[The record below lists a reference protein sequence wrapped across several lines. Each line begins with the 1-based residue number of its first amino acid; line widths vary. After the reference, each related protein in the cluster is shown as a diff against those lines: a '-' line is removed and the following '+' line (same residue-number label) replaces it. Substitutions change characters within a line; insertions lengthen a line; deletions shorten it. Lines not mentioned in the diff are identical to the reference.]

1 VKLLQQPDTAAGE
14 FEGRTAAEAVRMARQ
29 VLGEDAAVRCWK
41 TRRGGVAGFFAK
53 EAFVAGVTPPEGAVK
68 RVKVARPPRPR
79 QARPEAEEAVAE
91 AVAAVAPPASA
102 ELCEDMGESPTLAQL
117 VEWTEDEVL
126 LGPDSSAGDPFSEVL
141 AEAQAAVN
149 ASRLERPEASRPT
162 AAPLAP
168 RSEPSP
174 SSPVAGPERID
185 SLRAG
190 LIGMGVPERYL
201 PDEAAC
207 TYDGLARELAQLP
220 TLATPCRPGSVIVVV
235 GARREVHA
243 AAEALQ
249 LSLGL
254 KEGDVM
260 VVDPTDGDRQRV
272 ARRRSAKKVTV
283 VLVEASLRSRSIDAV
298 AAWVDRVKPDHV
310 LGAVSATAKR
320 SDVASWRTQLG
331 RVDALA
337 LFGLAATVT
346 PGELMG
352 ELPIAFIDGA
362 EASVLRWMLVLLS
375 PVSESA

>member
-1 VKLLQQPDTAAGE
+1 VKLLQQPDSAARE
-14 FEGRTAAEAVRMARQ
+14 FEGRTAAEAVQLARQ

-68 RVKVARPPRPR
+68 RVKVSRASRPR
-79 QARPEAEEAVAE
+79 EASPETEVATRTP
-91 AVAAVAPPASA
+91 APVAPA
-102 ELCEDMGESPTLAQL
+102 ERCEDLGESPTMAQL

-126 LGPDSSAGDPFSEVL
+126 LGADHEPGDPFREVL

-149 ASRLERPEASRPT
+149 ASRLERPEAPPPT
-162 AAPLAP
+162 ALPHPP
-168 RSEPSP
+168 RPEPKPSP
-174 SSPVAGPERID
+174 AVAGPARID
-185 SLRAG
+185 FLRAG

-201 PDEAAC
+201 PEDAGC
-207 TYDGLARELAQLP
+207 TFDGLARQLAQLP
-220 TLATPCRPGSVIVVV
+220 SLALPCRPGSVIVVV
-235 GARREVHA
+235 GARREVQA
-243 AAEALQ
+243 AADSLQ

-254 KEGDVM
+254 KEGDVL
-260 VVDPTDGDRQRV
+260 VVDPTDADRQRV

-283 VLVEASLRSRSIDAV
+283 VLLEASLRSRAIDAV
-298 AAWVDRVKPDHV
+298 AAWVDRLKPDHV

-320 SDVASWRTQLG
+320 SDVSSWRTQLG

-337 LFGLAATVT
+337 LFGLAATAT

-362 EASVLRWMLVLLS
+362 EASVLRWMLMLLS
-375 PVSESA
+375 PMSESTP